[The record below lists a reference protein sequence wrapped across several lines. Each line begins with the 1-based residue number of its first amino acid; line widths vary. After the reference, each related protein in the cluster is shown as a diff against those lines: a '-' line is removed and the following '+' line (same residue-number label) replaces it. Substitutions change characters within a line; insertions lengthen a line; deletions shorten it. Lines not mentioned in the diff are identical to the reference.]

1 MTFDYDV
8 VIIGAGAAGLMCA
21 IEAGKRRRRV
31 LVLYHA
37 KKLAKKIRILGGG
50 AATSPIFMEMT
61 TNFNHKIHISAN
73 LPCGNI
79 ASTIL

>member
-21 IEAGKRRRRV
+21 IEAGKRGRRV
-31 LVLYHA
+31 LVLNHGN
-37 KKLAKKIRILGGG
+37 KLAENIRISGGG
-50 AATSPIFMEMT
+50 AATSPISMQMM
-61 TNFNHKIHISAN
+61 TNFCHKIYTSAN

-79 ASTIL
+79 ANMIL